1 LGVSLS
7 TVQFIR
13 EKAEEDMTE
22 SVALLLEELGS
33 GKLTPEDLVTFAKH
47 RDAST
52 VDVSIR
58 KLIIAIR
65 DRKLEQALRYK
76 AVSISIF
83 LRQNYFLFT
92 FNILILFF

>member
-1 LGVSLS
+1 LEPLLKALQEQKLGVSLS

-33 GKLTPEDLVTFAKH
+33 GKLIPEDLVTFAPH

-58 KLIIAIR
+58 KLIIAIK
-65 DRKLEQALRYK
+65 DRKLEQALKYK
-76 AVSISIF
+76 VVRS
-83 LRQNYFLFT
+83 LLHDT
-92 FNILILFF
+92 

>member
-1 LGVSLS
+1 MGVSLS

-83 LRQNYFLFT
+83 LWQNDFLFT
-92 FNILILFF
+92 FNILILLF